1 MGESVMEIGKRNKI
15 FPTFHQRRMVS
26 IILSGGIGQKKSIGR
41 ARLFPG
47 VSFVGLA
54 F

>member
-1 MGESVMEIGKRNKI
+1 MKIGRKFFF

-26 IILSGGIGQKKSIGR
+26 IIPGGGIGHSKSKGSKI
-41 ARLFPG
+41 LLP
-47 VSFVGLA
+47 VISFVGLA